1 MLQVEDSIKE
11 ILNDVVSSYETR
23 IKLQNLQSIF
33 NNTFQIIKDF
43 QNSAINTKYEI
54 DKTNIELRENL
65 AKKQSLR
72 KKDFDNMMDGFLS
85 SYEEKEENE
94 IKNLLN
100 IYFKEQEEIGHTLM
114 ENLIKVKESIA
125 KNDVNQVREFYG
137 VIKKIVI
144 NQEERKNEVIFKLK
158 EFQKEQQEVM
168 KGLREILAKG
178 EELRIR
184 DFKEMLDGFRKQKAD
199 RKAEIEKR
207 KNEVRDML
215 FEFRENRFPIEIFG
229 ITRCN
234 PDKNIRNKRVKRE
247 G

>member
-1 MLQVEDSIKE
+1 MLVEDSIKE

-33 NNTFQIIKDF
+33 DNTFQTIKDF
-43 QNSAINTKYEI
+43 QNSIINTKYEI

-72 KKDFDNMMDGFLS
+72 RKDFDSMMNGFLS

-100 IYFKEQEEIGHTLM
+100 IYFKEQEEISQCLM

-137 VIKKIVI
+137 AIKKIVI
-144 NQEERKNEVIFKLK
+144 NQEQRKNEVIFKLK

-168 KGLREILAKG
+168 KRLKGFLAKG
-178 EELRIR
+178 EELRIG
-184 DFKEMLDGFRKQKAD
+184 DFKEMLDGSKKQKAD
-199 RKAEIEKR
+199 RKTEIEKW
-207 KNEVRDML
+207 RDEKWL
-215 FEFRENRFPIEIFG
+215 
-229 ITRCN
+229 
-234 PDKNIRNKRVKRE
+234 
-247 G
+247 

>member
-1 MLQVEDSIKE
+1 MLVEDSIKE

-33 NNTFQIIKDF
+33 DNTFQTIKDF
-43 QNSAINTKYEI
+43 QNSIINTKYEI

-72 KKDFDNMMDGFLS
+72 RKDFDSMMNGFLS

-100 IYFKEQEEIGHTLM
+100 IYFKEQEKISQCLM

-137 VIKKIVI
+137 AIKKIVI
-144 NQEERKNEVIFKLK
+144 NQEQRKNEVIFKLK

-168 KGLREILAKG
+168 ERLKGFLAKG
-178 EELRIR
+178 EELRIG
-184 DFKEMLDGFRKQKAD
+184 DFKEMLDGFKKQKAD
-199 RKAEIEKR
+199 RKAEIR
-207 KNEVRDML
+207 K
-215 FEFRENRFPIEIFG
+215 
-229 ITRCN
+229 
-234 PDKNIRNKRVKRE
+234 
-247 G
+247 

>member
-1 MLQVEDSIKE
+1 MLVEDSIKE

-33 NNTFQIIKDF
+33 DNTFQTIKDF
-43 QNSAINTKYEI
+43 QNSIINTKHEI

-72 KKDFDNMMDGFLS
+72 RKDFDSMMNGFLS
-85 SYEEKEENE
+85 SYEKKEENE

-100 IYFKEQEEIGHTLM
+100 IYFKEQEEISQCLM

-137 VIKKIVI
+137 AIKKIVI
-144 NQEERKNEVIFKLK
+144 NQEQRKNEVIFKLK

-168 KGLREILAKG
+168 ERLKGFLAKG
-178 EELRIR
+178 EKLRIG
-184 DFKEMLDGFRKQKAD
+184 DFKEMLDGFK
-199 RKAEIEKR
+199 
-207 KNEVRDML
+207 KNR
-215 FEFRENRFPIEIFG
+215 
-229 ITRCN
+229 
-234 PDKNIRNKRVKRE
+234 KRE

>member
-1 MLQVEDSIKE
+1 MLVEDSIKE

-33 NNTFQIIKDF
+33 DNTFQTIKDF
-43 QNSAINTKYEI
+43 QNSIINTKHEI

-72 KKDFDNMMDGFLS
+72 RKDFDSMMNGFLS
-85 SYEEKEENE
+85 SYEKKEENE

-100 IYFKEQEEIGHTLM
+100 IYFKEQEEISQCLM

-137 VIKKIVI
+137 AIKKIVI
-144 NQEERKNEVIFKLK
+144 NQEQRKNEVIFKLK
-158 EFQKEQQEVM
+158 EFQKKQQEVM
-168 KGLREILAKG
+168 ERLKGFLAKG
-178 EELRIR
+178 EKLRIG
-184 DFKEMLDGFRKQKAD
+184 DFKEMLDGFK
-199 RKAEIEKR
+199 
-207 KNEVRDML
+207 KNR
-215 FEFRENRFPIEIFG
+215 
-229 ITRCN
+229 
-234 PDKNIRNKRVKRE
+234 KRE